1 MDNSQVPELRD
12 YLTEAEALVTEWY
25 SRDGVEGPHLAN
37 LQTVARLA
45 VLHVLIERERRPFA
59 ELQDTMAVYLI
70 AAFQMGRA
78 SCADDGSDS

>member
-1 MDNSQVPELRD
+1 MDEQPPELRSE
-12 YLTEAEALVTEWY
+12 LAEAEALVTEWY
-25 SRDGVEGPHLAN
+25 SRDGVEGPHLTN
-37 LQTVARLA
+37 LETVARLA

-78 SCADDGSDS
+78 SDDDISSSE